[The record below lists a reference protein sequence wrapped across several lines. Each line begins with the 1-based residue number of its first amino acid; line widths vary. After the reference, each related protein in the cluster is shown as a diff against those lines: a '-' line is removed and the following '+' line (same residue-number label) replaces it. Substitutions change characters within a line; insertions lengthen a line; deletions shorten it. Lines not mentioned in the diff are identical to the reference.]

1 MRLKEVLMNRI
12 SNFLEIFNYKK
23 YTTEQKIKFILLSI
37 MTLILILVRTWTIAS
52 YWLIIPIIFNTILM
66 GLGIIDE
73 FEFIMYSMIM
83 PSEIYNFLGIG
94 IAILSWIYKITCGKV
109 KFNFNKKDKWL
120 GILIVFMLLSG
131 FISCIVNS
139 TILSAIFSLGYIFVM
154 LFIFRI
160 TVACNYKIKDIS
172 SVFNNILI
180 IQIIMMIIQFINYGV
195 FQPSD
200 SFSGTFINA
209 HRLCVWLIWY
219 LVVTSIIIKEKNFII
234 KSDILKILCLLVMI
248 YLTDGKHIVAS
259 AIGVFILWFVLDKI
273 KYLRDKKVL
282 TTGIAILLGLYFVTN
297 ISHNILFKE
306 NIKSKSEYVYRYIYE
321 PPYNNKFNYFDKTIN
336 DKLTGYKLFLGFG
349 PGQYGS
355 RVANLRAYEY
365 MVKEDSLAITIS
377 KFIPPHVIEPYKE
390 FAEQYNEEYLA
401 FVKDM
406 SAVLSYPFSSIMAII
421 GELGV
426 IGYLIYL
433 MFFNSIEKYSS
444 NKIYSIFPMIILVL
458 MIFDSYFEMTSII
471 TLFWIIMGA
480 SQTKKI

>member
-1 MRLKEVLMNRI
+1 MNI
-12 SNFLEIFNYKK
+12 INSVAEILNYRK
-23 YTTEQKIKFILLSI
+23 YTREQRIKFILLSI
-37 MTLILILVRTWTIAS
+37 MALILILVRTWSIAS
-52 YWLIIPIIFNTILM
+52 YWLMIPLVLNTIFM
-66 GLGIIDE
+66 ICGTIDE

-83 PSEIYNFLGIG
+83 PSELYSFLGIG
-94 IAILSWIYKITCGKV
+94 IAILSWIYKIFSRKINI
-109 KFNFNKKDKWL
+109 NFDKRDKWL
-120 GILIVFMLLSG
+120 GILIVFMLVSG
-131 FISCIVNS
+131 FVSSIVNK

-172 SVFNNILI
+172 NVFKNILI

-200 SFSGTFINA
+200 SFSGTFVNA

-219 LVVTSIIIKEKNFII
+219 LVVSAIVIKEKKFIC
-234 KSDILKILCLLVMI
+234 KNDILKVLVLLVMI

-259 AIGVFILWFVLDKI
+259 AIGVLILWFILDKI
-273 KYLRDKKVL
+273 KYLKNKKVL
-282 TTGIAILLGLYFVTN
+282 TTGILILLGLYLVTN
-297 ISHNILFKE
+297 ISHNTSFKE

-321 PPYNNKFNYFDKTIN
+321 PPYNNKFHYFDKTIN
-336 DKLTGYKLFLGFG
+336 DELIGYELFLGFG

-421 GELGV
+421 GELG
-426 IGYLIYL
+426 ILGYLIYL
-433 MFFNSIEKYSS
+433 MFFNSIEKYSNNS
-444 NKIYSIFPMIILVL
+444 IYSILPMIMLVL
-458 MIFDSYFEMTSII
+458 MIFDSYFEMTAII
-471 TLFWIIMGA
+471 TFFWIILGS
-480 SQTKKI
+480 SQVEKKIY